1 LILAE
6 IVRLLVLIVVVLPLA
21 LLLSGPAL
29 VLAALRGRQ
38 RVGPI
43 VLNPGQRGRFGRV
56 WACLLGLLLW
66 LAVWGGLAFLLG
78 RTLRPTT
85 VAHVPPPT
93 LVTVS
98 PAPALETPTAVA
110 TATLPPSST
119 PLPPPTPAAEPTH
132 ALEEATPTAILAR
145 PTETV
150 TASPSPPL
158 PTPTPLPSPTPAQTS
173 QPDQAALAI
182 AAVEAANE
190 QLRMTVV
197 QPSEENLAAL
207 EQHWKES
214 SLDKAKAFAISL
226 HQVVGAP
233 MEVSY
238 VYLIPPTVSQQ
249 LTSSALFVNATEVW
263 TYSGSRDSH
272 TETYEF
278 FYTLAQ
284 RDDQWVIIDYVYRN
298 GPLSTPPHRFGS
310 LFPAGQQGSSASL
323 TSFLNTSGE
332 SFAKSPDTLRL
343 PAVWQLPGQMDG
355 ALPRMRRMELAG

>member
-1 LILAE
+1 LAE

-43 VLNPGQRGRFGRV
+43 VLDPGQRGRFGRV

-66 LAVWGGLAFLLG
+66 LAVWGGVALLLG
-78 RTLRPTT
+78 RTLRPMT

-98 PAPALETPTAVA
+98 PAPETPTAVVP
-110 TATLPPSST
+110 ATLPPSST

-132 ALEEATPTAILAR
+132 ALEEATPTAILAP

-150 TASPSPPL
+150 PASPSPSL
-158 PTPTPLPSPTPAQTS
+158 PTLTPLPLPTPAQTS

-190 QLRMTVV
+190 QLRMAVI

-207 EQHWKES
+207 KQHWKER
-214 SLDKAKAFAISL
+214 SLDKAKAFATSL
-226 HQVVGAP
+226 HQAVGAP
-233 MEVSY
+233 TEVSY
-238 VYLIPPTVSQQ
+238 VYLISPTVSQQ

-263 TYSGSRDSH
+263 TYSGSRDSY

-284 RDDQWVIIDYVYRN
+284 HDDRWVIIDYVYRN

-310 LFPAGQQGSSASL
+310 LFPSGQQRSSASL

-355 ALPRMRRMELAG
+355 ALPRMRRMELVG

>member
-1 LILAE
+1 MAE

-66 LAVWGGLAFLLG
+66 LAVWGGLALMLG
-78 RTLRPTT
+78 RTLQPAT

-93 LVTVS
+93 PVTVS
-98 PAPALETPTAVA
+98 PAPETPTAEA
-110 TATLPPSST
+110 PATLPPSST

-132 ALEEATPTAILAR
+132 ALEEATPTATLAP

-150 TASPSPPL
+150 PASPSPSL
-158 PTPTPLPSPTPAQTS
+158 PTLTPLPLPTPAQTS

-190 QLRMTVV
+190 QLRMAVI
-197 QPSEENLAAL
+197 QPSEENLDAL
-207 EQHWKES
+207 EQHWKEK
-214 SLDKAKAFAISL
+214 SLDKAKAFATSL
-226 HQVVGAP
+226 HQTVGAP
-233 MEVSY
+233 MEVGY
-238 VYLIPPTVSQQ
+238 VYLIPPTTVSQP

-263 TYSGSRDSH
+263 TYSGSRDSY

-284 RDDQWVIIDYVYRN
+284 HDDRWVIIDYVYRN
-298 GPLSTPPHRFGS
+298 GPPSTPPHRFGS
-310 LFPAGQQGSSASL
+310 LFPTGQQRSSASL

-332 SFAKSPDTLRL
+332 SLAKSPDTLRL